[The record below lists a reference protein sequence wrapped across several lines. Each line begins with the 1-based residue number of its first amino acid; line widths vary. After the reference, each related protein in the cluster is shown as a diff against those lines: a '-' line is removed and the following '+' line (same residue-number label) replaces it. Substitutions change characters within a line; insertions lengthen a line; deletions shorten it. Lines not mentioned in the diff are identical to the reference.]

1 VIFGQISEMNKTLAA
16 TALVLLLAAPA
27 LARTIA
33 APKTSVSDGEKAT
46 TTYFVQDSVGDVQ
59 LGMLGEQKAQN
70 AAVRALARTMVR
82 DHTRT
87 ANAGMQVAQQI
98 GDDEAQLKAGDDNQI
113 QLSHLARYSGVKFDQ
128 EYTSALVDAHK
139 NDISTA
145 RDALEFATTPALRA
159 YLRDAIAVDTRHL
172 GMAEAAQQ
180 QVGKGD

>member
-1 VIFGQISEMNKTLAA
+1 MNKTLAA

-33 APKTSVSDGEKAT
+33 APKKSVSDGEKAAM
-46 TTYFVQDSVGDVQ
+46 TYFVQDSVGDVQ

-145 RDALEFATTPALRA
+145 RDALEFATTAALRA
-159 YLRDAIAVDTRHL
+159 YLRDTIAVDTRHL